1 MVPYTTGVRSY
12 KVRTPSRKKTI
23 RRIVRKNYV
32 STASALV
39 NSPTIGQSIVAK
51 LALRIR
57 REMQYISCRSHDTIL
72 RDSVNSV
79 KHFSWERVRLELQKN
94 MPTLMTLLS
103 QLVGRASERSPLI
116 CLLLSMILKSRHNH
130 MGLVQRAVSVMLYGN
145 GTAKQVSVIKCVCKN
160 LKASIYVSR
169 V

>member
-1 MVPYTTGVRSY
+1 MVPYTTGVCSY
-12 KVRTPSRKKTI
+12 KVRTPLRKKKI

-39 NSPTIGQSIVAK
+39 NSSTIGQSIVAK
-51 LALRIR
+51 LAIRIR
-57 REMQYISCRSHDTIL
+57 GEMQYISCRSHNTIL
-72 RDSVNSV
+72 QGLVNGV
-79 KHFSWERVRLELQKN
+79 KHFSWERVRLEFQKN

-130 MGLVQRAVSVMLYGN
+130 MGLVQRAVSVML
-145 GTAKQVSVIKCVCKN
+145 
-160 LKASIYVSR
+160 
-169 V
+169 